1 MDSGCSKHIKENLE
15 EVVDD
20 DDDMIDNVDHDD
32 QPLIGK
38 KKSGSSETRNEKMQT
53 PIPIPPKSLRVNLS
67 SNKEPL
73 LEFTDSHVTTSK
85 VFCKSDLPAILRQI
99 NKALYEVVPRI
110 IHATS
115 FLEDDLEELLKRWID
130 EVCVKRD
137 DDKFYTFIEL
147 DFKYLNKNDIEDE
160 RVHDFQLGIESYQMK
175 INLTAPTITFLG
187 IEKAPL
193 YLIIGIPFVGIDYA
207 NSKMEKQAMDIEEL

>member
-53 PIPIPPKSLRVNLS
+53 PIPIPPRSLRINLS
-67 SNKEPL
+67 LDKEPL
-73 LEFTDSHVTTSK
+73 LEFTYSHVTTSE
-85 VFCKSDLPAILRQI
+85 VFCKSDLPTILRQI

-110 IHATS
+110 I
-115 FLEDDLEELLKRWID
+115 D

-137 DDKFYTFIEL
+137 DDKFYTFKEL

-175 INLTAPTITFLG
+175 INLTAPTITFPG